1 MINRII
7 RFFRRRSE
15 PSLFQKCLAVHIQ
28 SAGVSSA
35 LQ

>member
-1 MINRII
+1 MITRII
-7 RFFRRRSE
+7 RLFRRRSE

-28 SAGVSSA
+28 GAAAWGA